1 MTKKD
6 PSVIFNLR
14 KCLPWVMTKVTISIK
29 KIAELAGVSYP
40 TVSRALRNEGRIGE
54 ETRKRIVTIA
64 REHGYTPNLTARGL
78 VSKRSGALGLV
89 FTRFSDPFHS
99 DIAQKVEIEA
109 NRRGYSLFIASN
121 ETQDKERELEIVR
134 SFQGR
139 NVEGIIVSSG
149 REGPRYS
156 QLFRETN
163 IPIVTVNSH
172 AADHIGHSVC
182 HDDYGGGCAIVQHL
196 IKKGYQNIIYLGNGS
211 ADKAQS
217 DRLRAWHDVLKK
229 NSFVPAIH
237 IDSPEGRVQDGAAAT
252 EQLLSQHSAQLR
264 NMRSAS
270 WCFNDAMAL
279 GALSVLHR
287 HGFAI
292 PTDIGVAGFDDIDSS
307 AFAIPALTTW
317 HQPRQEMASV
327 AAQML
332 FGLIEASD
340 SPPADFVMPGW
351 LVVRHS
357 T

>member
-1 MTKKD
+1 MPK
-6 PSVIFNLR
+6 SN
-14 KCLPWVMTKVTISIK
+14 ISIK

-40 TVSRALRNEGRIGE
+40 TVSRALRSEGRISE

-89 FTRFSDPFHS
+89 VTRFSDPFHS
-99 DIAQKVEIEA
+99 DVAQKVEIEA

-121 ETQDKERELEIVR
+121 ETQDTDRELEIVR

-149 REGPRYS
+149 REGPRYM

-172 AADHIGHSVC
+172 AADNSGHSVC

-196 IKKGYQNIIYLGNGS
+196 IKRGYQNIVYLGNAS
-211 ADKAQS
+211 AGKAQT
-217 DRLRAWHDVLKK
+217 DRQQAWRDTLKQHLL
-229 NSFVPAIH
+229 VPSIQ

-252 EQLLSQHSAQLR
+252 EQLLSQHNQKLR
-264 NMRSAS
+264 HQRSAI
-270 WCFNDAMAL
+270 WCFNDAMAF
-279 GALSVLHR
+279 GALAVLHR
-287 HGFAI
+287 HGFVI
-292 PTDIGVAGFDDIDSS
+292 PTDIGVAGFDDIEAA

-317 HQPRQEMASV
+317 HQPRQEMG
-327 AAQML
+327 AAAVQML
-332 FGLIEASD
+332 FNLIENPDA
-340 SPPADFVMPGW
+340 PPANAIMPGW